1 MQSAEPSALFSFP
14 GGSVVSRIPE
24 PPKQSSTSVNFLQIH
39 LNFLNV
45 GLLFLAAVFA
55 GTMNAVAGGGSF
67 ISFPTLLFTGVPAVP
82 ANATNTV
89 ALWTG
94 LAFSGGAFRHHLK
107 VRRVVLFTLVG
118 VSLVGGT
125 IGAILLLRTPAQTF
139 LRVLPW
145 LMLAATLLFIFGR
158 KLIRPS
164 PTQTVQVLST
174 QSIVLAS
181 VFQLMVAI
189 YGGYFGGGMGIVM
202 LAMLT
207 AFGMADI
214 HEMNAL
220 KIMLSSS
227 TNGIAVIVFIAS
239 RAIYWRQAMVM
250 IVGASL
256 GGYFGA
262 HYSLRLPQKWI
273 RAFVITVGSV
283 MTAYFF
289 VRAY

>member
-1 MQSAEPSALFSFP
+1 LLPHFDFP
-14 GGSVVSRIPE
+14 NAI
-24 PPKQSSTSVNFLQIH
+24 
-39 LNFLNV
+39 
-45 GLLFLAAVFA
+45 LLFLAAVFGGA
-55 GTMNAVAGGGSF
+55 MNAVAGGGSF
-67 ISFPTLLFTGVPAVP
+67 VSFPTLLFTGVPAVP

-94 LAFSGGAFRHHLK
+94 LAFSGGAFRHHLR
-107 VRRVVLFTLVG
+107 VRRVVLLTLTG

-125 IGAILLLRTPAQTF
+125 IGAILLLHTPAQTF

-145 LMLAATLLFIFGR
+145 LMLAATLLFVFGR
-158 KLIRPS
+158 KLVRP
-164 PTQTVQVLST
+164 PTSQVEHQLSVKT
-174 QSIVLAS
+174 IVFGAF
-181 VFQLMVAI
+181 FQLLVAV

-220 KIMLSSS
+220 KIVLSSS

-239 RAIYWRQAMVM
+239 RAIYWRQAIVM
-250 IVGASL
+250 IIGASL

-262 HYSLRLPQKWI
+262 RYSLRLPQKWV
-273 RAFVITVGSV
+273 RGFVITVGSV
-283 MTAYFF
+283 MTTYFF